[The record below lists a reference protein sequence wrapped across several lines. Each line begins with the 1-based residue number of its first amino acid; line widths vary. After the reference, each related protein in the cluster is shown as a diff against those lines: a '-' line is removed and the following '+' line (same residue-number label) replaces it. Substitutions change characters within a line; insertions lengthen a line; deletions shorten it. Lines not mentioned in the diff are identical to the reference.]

1 MSAPRPGTAPDG
13 TSYAALRDL
22 ASGVAQQ
29 AAGLVR
35 REREA
40 GVEVTS
46 TKSSPIDIVTAT
58 DRASE
63 ALVRSLLGRLRP
75 DDGVV
80 GEEDDPRDG
89 SSGVRWVVDPI
100 DGTVNFLYGIPQY
113 AVSLAAQVP
122 DPDSPLGDGW
132 RTVAGAVV
140 NVATG
145 EVVEAS
151 EGGGARRG
159 GVPLQVRRDV
169 PLAQRLVLTGFSYD
183 AEQRRTQAQALVGLL
198 PQVRDVR
205 RMGSAALDLCSVAAG
220 HADAYL
226 EEGTQLW
233 DHAAGVL
240 VASEAG
246 ARWELLPGVGG
257 RALLLCAP
265 AAGYDEMRD
274 AVVAAGF
281 TADPAADTTAAE

>member
-1 MSAPRPGTAPDG
+1 MGRAPDG
-13 TSYAALRDL
+13 TPYADLRDL
-22 ASGVAQQ
+22 ASGVALQ

-35 REREA
+35 RERA
-40 GVEVTS
+40 VGVEVTS
-46 TKSSPIDIVTAT
+46 TKTSSIDIVTAT

-63 ALVRSLLGRLRP
+63 ALVRDLLGRLRP

-80 GEEDDPRDG
+80 GEEDDPRAG
-89 SSGVRWVVDPI
+89 TSGVRWVVDPI

-113 AVSLAAQVP
+113 AVSLAVQVP
-122 DPDSPLGDGW
+122 DAESPLGDGW
-132 RTVAGAVV
+132 RTVAGVVV

-145 EVVEAS
+145 ELFEAV

-159 GVPLQVRRDV
+159 GVPLEVRRDV

-183 AEQRRTQAQALVGLL
+183 AEQRRRQAEALVGLL

-205 RMGSAALDLCSVAAG
+205 RMGSAALDLCAVAAG
-220 HADAYL
+220 QADAYL
-226 EEGTQLW
+226 EEGTRLW

-240 VASEAG
+240 VAREAG

-265 AAGYDEMRD
+265 ARGYDEIRD

-281 TADPAADTTAAE
+281 TATEPSAE